1 MWKCK
6 HCGGTD
12 FKVEIDGYIEL
23 DLKKN
28 GDFDYKK
35 DTLNIRNIH
44 PYIHCCKCGNEDEEK
59 AIKRVLE
66 DRYVFFETYD
76 KYGETTEEVYFGK
89 YVVKDEYS
97 EYRVFDE
104 DEFKELYDEVK

>member
-1 MWKCK
+1 MIKK
-6 HCGGTD
+6 YV
-12 FKVEIDGYIEL
+12 KKPVEIEAIQLREDNIIEVIKFL
-23 DLKKN
+23 
-28 GDFDYKK
+28 GVSHYYCPW
-35 DTLNIRNIH
+35 H
-44 PYIHCCKCGNEDEEK
+44 EDEEK

-66 DRYVFFETYD
+66 DGYVFFETYD

-104 DEFKELYDEVK
+104 DEFKELYDEVR

>member
-1 MWKCK
+1 MKK
-6 HCGGTD
+6 YV
-12 FKVEIDGYIEL
+12 KKPVEVEAIQLTKDNIIEVIKFL
-23 DLKKN
+23 SVSR
-28 GDFDYKK
+28 YYC
-35 DTLNIRNIH
+35 
-44 PYIHCCKCGNEDEEK
+44 PWAEDEET

-66 DRYVFFETYD
+66 DGYIFFETYD

-104 DEFKELYDEVK
+104 DEFKELYEEVR